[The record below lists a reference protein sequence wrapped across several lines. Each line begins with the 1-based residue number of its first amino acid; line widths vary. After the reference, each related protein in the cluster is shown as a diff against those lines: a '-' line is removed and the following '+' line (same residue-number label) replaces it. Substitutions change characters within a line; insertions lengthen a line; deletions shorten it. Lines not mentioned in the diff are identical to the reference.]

1 MRRLLA
7 VLLFLT
13 VLFGKLD
20 AQVNPVSQ
28 FLFDDYQETLILYK
42 DGRQFAA
49 PVNFDLLEG
58 HFLFIDAKDKQPKQF
73 ANPEMIALLRVG
85 SRCFLLGEGEA
96 VEVLQAEP
104 LFQVAYSG
112 NLRQAPKSISYGG
125 STQTAAVDTYVGY
138 SGGGG
143 GTLGSKQQSRHKMV
157 VGINKNYKCEIGSKT
172 RRFYDQKTFLKA
184 FPKERRMQVEEYIS
198 QHEID
203 FGNVQQVYELYM
215 HIQSLGKN

>member
-13 VLFGKLD
+13 ALFGKLD
-20 AQVNPVSQ
+20 AQVNPISQ

-42 DGRQFAA
+42 DGRQFTA

-73 ANPEMIALLRVG
+73 ANPEMIALLRMG

-96 VEVLQAEP
+96 VEVLQAES

-125 STQTAAVDTYVGY
+125 STQTAAVDTYAGY
-138 SGGGG
+138 SGGGA
-143 GTLGSKQQSRHKMV
+143 LGSKQQSRHKMV

-172 RRFYDQKTFLKA
+172 RHFYDQKTFLKA

-203 FGNVQQVYELYM
+203 FGNVQQVYELYR
-215 HIQSLGKN
+215 HIQKVF

>member
-13 VLFGKLD
+13 VMFGKLD

-42 DGRQFAA
+42 DGRQFTA

-73 ANPEMIALLRVG
+73 ANPEMIALLRMG

-96 VEVLQAEP
+96 VEVLQAES

-125 STQTAAVDTYVGY
+125 STQTAAVDTYAGY
-138 SGGGG
+138 SGGGA
-143 GTLGSKQQSRHKMV
+143 LGSKQQSRHKMV

-172 RRFYDQKTFLKA
+172 KHFYDQKTFLKA

-203 FGNVQQVYELYM
+203 FGNVQQMYELYR
-215 HIQSLGKN
+215 HIQKVF

>member
-13 VLFGKLD
+13 VMFGKLD

-42 DGRQFAA
+42 DGRQFTA

-58 HFLFIDAKDKQPKQF
+58 HFLFIDAKDKHPKQF
-73 ANPEMIALLRVG
+73 ANPEMIALLRMG

-96 VEVLQAEP
+96 VEVLQAES

-125 STQTAAVDTYVGY
+125 STQTAAVDTYAGY
-138 SGGGG
+138 SGGGA
-143 GTLGSKQQSRHKMV
+143 LGSKQQSRHKMV

-172 RRFYDQKTFLKA
+172 KHFYDQKTFLKA

-198 QHEID
+198 QHEIN
-203 FGNVQQVYELYM
+203 FGNVQQVYELYR
-215 HIQSLGKN
+215 HIQKVF

>member
-13 VLFGKLD
+13 VMFGNLD
-20 AQVNPVSQ
+20 AQVNPVYQ

-42 DGRQFAA
+42 DGRQFTA

-73 ANPEMIALLRVG
+73 ANPEMIALLRMG

-96 VEVLQAEP
+96 VEVLQAES

-125 STQTAAVDTYVGY
+125 STQTAAVDTYAGY
-138 SGGGG
+138 SGGGA
-143 GTLGSKQQSRHKMV
+143 LGSKQQSRHKMV

-172 RRFYDQKTFLKA
+172 RHFYDQKTFLKA

-203 FGNVQQVYELYM
+203 FGNVQQVYELYR
-215 HIQSLGKN
+215 HIQKVF

>member
-13 VLFGKLD
+13 VMFGKLD
-20 AQVNPVSQ
+20 AQVNPVYQ

-42 DGRQFAA
+42 DGRQFTA

-73 ANPEMIALLRVG
+73 ANPEMIALLRMG

-96 VEVLQAEP
+96 VEVLQAES

-125 STQTAAVDTYVGY
+125 STQTAAVDTYAGY
-138 SGGGG
+138 SGGGA
-143 GTLGSKQQSRHKMV
+143 LGSKQQSRHKMV

-172 RRFYDQKTFLKA
+172 RHFYDQKTFLKA

-203 FGNVQQVYELYM
+203 FGNVQQVYELYR
-215 HIQSLGKN
+215 HIQKVF

>member
-13 VLFGKLD
+13 ALFGKLD

-42 DGRQFAA
+42 DGRQFTA

-73 ANPEMIALLRVG
+73 ANPEMIALLRMG

-96 VEVLQAEP
+96 VEVLQAES

-125 STQTAAVDTYVGY
+125 STQTAAVDTYAGY
-138 SGGGG
+138 SGGGA
-143 GTLGSKQQSRHKMV
+143 LGSKQQSRHKMV

-203 FGNVQQVYELYM
+203 FGNVQQMYELYR
-215 HIQSLGKN
+215 HIQKVF

>member
-20 AQVNPVSQ
+20 AQVNPISQ

-73 ANPEMIALLRVG
+73 ANPEMIALLRMG

-96 VEVLQAEP
+96 VEVLQAES

-125 STQTAAVDTYVGY
+125 STQTAAVDTYAGY
-138 SGGGG
+138 SGGGA
-143 GTLGSKQQSRHKMV
+143 LGSKQQSRHKMV

-172 RRFYDQKTFLKA
+172 RHFYDQKTFLKA

-203 FGNVQQVYELYM
+203 FGNVQQVYELYR
-215 HIQSLGKN
+215 HIQKVF

>member
-13 VLFGKLD
+13 VMFGKLD
-20 AQVNPVSQ
+20 AQVNPVYQ

-42 DGRQFAA
+42 DGRQFTA

-58 HFLFIDAKDKQPKQF
+58 HFLCIDAKDKQPKQF
-73 ANPEMIALLRVG
+73 ANPEMIALLRMG

-96 VEVLQAEP
+96 VEVLQAES

-125 STQTAAVDTYVGY
+125 STQTAAVDTYAGY
-138 SGGGG
+138 SGGGA
-143 GTLGSKQQSRHKMV
+143 LGSKQQSRHKMV

-172 RRFYDQKTFLKA
+172 RHFYDQKTFLKA

-203 FGNVQQVYELYM
+203 FGNVQQVYELYR
-215 HIQSLGKN
+215 HIQKVF

>member
-13 VLFGKLD
+13 VMFGKLD

-42 DGRQFAA
+42 DGRQFTA

-73 ANPEMIALLRVG
+73 ANPEMIALLRMG

-96 VEVLQAEP
+96 VEVLQAES

-112 NLRQAPKSISYGG
+112 NLRQAPKSISYGR
-125 STQTAAVDTYVGY
+125 STQTAAVDTYAGY
-138 SGGGG
+138 SGGGA
-143 GTLGSKQQSRHKMV
+143 LGSKQQSRHKMV

-203 FGNVQQVYELYM
+203 FGNVQQVYELYR
-215 HIQSLGKN
+215 HIQKVF

>member
-13 VLFGKLD
+13 VMFGKLD
-20 AQVNPVSQ
+20 AQVNPVYQ

-42 DGRQFAA
+42 DGRQFTA

-73 ANPEMIALLRVG
+73 ANPEMIALLRMG

-96 VEVLQAEP
+96 VEVLQAES

-112 NLRQAPKSISYGG
+112 NLRQAPTSISYGG
-125 STQTAAVDTYVGY
+125 STQTAAVDTYAGY
-138 SGGGG
+138 SGGGA
-143 GTLGSKQQSRHKMV
+143 LGSKQQSRHKMV

-172 RRFYDQKTFLKA
+172 RHFYDQKTFLKA

-203 FGNVQQVYELYM
+203 FGNVQQVYELYR
-215 HIQSLGKN
+215 HIQKVF

>member
-13 VLFGKLD
+13 VMFGKLD
-20 AQVNPVSQ
+20 AQVNPVYQ

-42 DGRQFAA
+42 DGRQFTA

-73 ANPEMIALLRVG
+73 ANPEMIALLRMG

-96 VEVLQAEP
+96 VEVLQAES

-125 STQTAAVDTYVGY
+125 STQTAAVDTYAGY
-138 SGGGG
+138 SGGGA
-143 GTLGSKQQSRHKMV
+143 LGSKQQSRHKMV

-203 FGNVQQVYELYM
+203 FGNVQQVYELYR
-215 HIQSLGKN
+215 HIQKGF

>member
-13 VLFGKLD
+13 VMFGKLD

-42 DGRQFAA
+42 DGRQFTA

-58 HFLFIDAKDKQPKQF
+58 HFLFIDAKDKHPKQF
-73 ANPEMIALLRVG
+73 ANPEMIALLRMG

-96 VEVLQAEP
+96 VEVLQAES

-125 STQTAAVDTYVGY
+125 STQTAAVDTYAGY
-138 SGGGG
+138 SGGGA
-143 GTLGSKQQSRHKMV
+143 LGSKQQSRHKMV

-172 RRFYDQKTFLKA
+172 RHFYDQKTFLKA

-198 QHEID
+198 QHEIN
-203 FGNVQQVYELYM
+203 FGNVQQVYELYR
-215 HIQSLGKN
+215 HIQKVF